1 MNLRARER
9 SISFPRR
16 PLLMGIVNINDDSFC
31 DDGTLEVD
39 AAIGHAV
46 RLASEGADI
55 IDVGAESARTNR
67 EAISVDEETG
77 RLLPFLR
84 RMNLALSMVSP
95 RDDDQVWPPLIS
107 VNTWR
112 SDVAEPILSEG
123 VDLLNDISGL
133 TELTNAEL
141 CLKHGV
147 SLLIMHTVG
156 LPKVPHFHENY
167 DDVWAALFAFFEAR
181 VTKAKALGLADD
193 QLVLDP
199 GIDFAKQCK
208 DNLKI
213 YGQLDRL
220 VERSKSPVLLPISRK
235 TVIGDVLDLPDPNTR
250 DAGTVA
256 CLVAGMRRG
265 AHIFRVHDV
274 AAMHAALKVI
284 WSVEKVSV

>member
-67 EAISVDEETG
+67 EAISVDEEIG

-167 DDVWAALFAFFEAR
+167 DDVWAALFAFFEDR

-220 VERSKSPVLLPISRK
+220 VGRSKSPVLLPSLERLLLEMSWTFQIQTPETRVPWLAWSLACGVARISS
-235 TVIGDVLDLPDPNTR
+235 
-250 DAGTVA
+250 A
-256 CLVAGMRRG
+256 CMMLQRCML
-265 AHIFRVHDV
+265 H
-274 AAMHAALKVI
+274 
-284 WSVEKVSV
+284 

>member
-46 RLASEGADI
+46 RLASEGEDI

-67 EAISVDEETG
+67 EAISVDEE
-77 RLLPFLR
+77 
-84 RMNLALSMVSP
+84 
-95 RDDDQVWPPLIS
+95 

-167 DDVWAALFAFFEAR
+167 DDVWAALFTFFEDR

-220 VERSKSPVLLPISRK
+220 VGRSKSPVLLPISRK

-274 AAMHAALKVI
+274 KQTVIALKVRQAI
-284 WSVEKVSV
+284 KLESVF

>member
-1 MNLRARER
+1 MNLRARDR
-9 SISFPRR
+9 SIRFPRR

-31 DDGTLEVD
+31 DDGTLDVD
-39 AAIGHAV
+39 AAIEHAV
-46 RLASEGADI
+46 RLAREGADI

-67 EAISVDEETG
+67 EAISVAEEIE

-84 RMNLALSMVSP
+84 QISVALTTASP
-95 RDDDQVWPPLIS
+95 IDDEQVWPPLIS

-112 SDVAEPILSEG
+112 SEVAEVILSEG

-133 TELTNAEL
+133 TEMTNAEL

-156 LPKVPHFHENY
+156 MPKVPHFHENY
-167 DDVWAALFAFFEAR
+167 DDVWAALLAFFEDR
-181 VTKAKALGLADD
+181 VTKARALGLADD

-199 GIDFAKQCK
+199 GIDFAKQCE
-208 DNLKI
+208 DNLRI
-213 YGQLDRL
+213 YGQLERL
-220 VERSKSPVLLPISRK
+220 VGRSNSPVLLPISRK

-256 CLVAGMRRG
+256 CMVAGVRRG

-274 AAMHAALKVI
+274 AAMHAALKVV
-284 WSVEKVSV
+284 WAVEKVSG